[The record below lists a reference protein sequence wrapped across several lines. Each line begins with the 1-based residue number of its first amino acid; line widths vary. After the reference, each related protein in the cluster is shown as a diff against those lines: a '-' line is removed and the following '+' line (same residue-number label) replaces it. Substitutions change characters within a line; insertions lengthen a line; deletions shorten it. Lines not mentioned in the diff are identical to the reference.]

1 MAESFRVDAETTR
14 QMLPVGDLA
23 LGMTEHPRER
33 LDLLSQVDDLTRV
46 LGREFCVSDDRLK
59 AAVVAQC
66 PHSGDVDDLRQEFTH
81 GAARLSELPSG
92 RE

>member
-1 MAESFRVDAETTR
+1 MTEPFRVDAQATR
-14 QMLPVGDLA
+14 QMLPVGGLA

-46 LGREFCVSDDRLK
+46 LSRELCVSDDRLK

-66 PHSGDVDDLRQEFTH
+66 PHGSDVDDLRQEFTH
-81 GAARLSELPSG
+81 GAARLSELPPG